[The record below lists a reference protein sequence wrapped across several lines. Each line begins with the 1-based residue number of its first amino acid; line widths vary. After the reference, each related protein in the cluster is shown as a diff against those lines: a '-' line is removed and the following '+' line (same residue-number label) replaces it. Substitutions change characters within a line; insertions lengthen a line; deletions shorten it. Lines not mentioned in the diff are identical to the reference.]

1 MNSAAVRTQFGEL
14 DGQWNPDH
22 SVCAFRGVPY
32 AKPPLGALRWRPPQ
46 LPEIW
51 SGVRPANVFGPRC
64 IQPNR
69 PHHAIGYFGPEL
81 ESEDCLTLNIWT
93 STPSRSGRL
102 PVMVW
107 FHGGALLVGSGALP
121 IFEGSMLARRGAV
134 IVTINYRLGRLG
146 FLCHPALSAEQPW
159 RSSGNYGLLDQIAAL
174 EWVRD
179 NIEAFGGDPGCVTI
193 FGQSAGSSAVSQ
205 LMSSRLAKGL
215 FHRAIGQSGGSF
227 FSRTLAPLE
236 QAEQAG
242 LKFAEMIGATSLD
255 DLRTRGA
262 RDLQFIRPDD
272 GNRMND
278 VYDAADPRGIDKRT
292 AWAVIDGHVIHEP
305 LRDTFARGSQN
316 EVPLLTGSTADE
328 GSTQPAIP
336 VLSEFQRR
344 ARADWGAMAESYL
357 HHFPASSDAE
367 AELASRRAIG
377 TRIFNWENWTWANLQ
392 AQTGRSAVFF
402 YHFAHAPPK
411 PQSDEG
417 GDLSRRLGAFHT
429 AEIPYV
435 FQTLAAR
442 SWAWSD
448 TDRDLSD
455 MMAAYWI
462 NFAASGDPNGSGLPF
477 WPHYTPETATAA
489 IFNNGMRV
497 DNVPDLDVLRF
508 WQSVDGSLRARTV

>member
-1 MNSAAVRTQFGEL
+1 
-14 DGQWNPDH
+14 
-22 SVCAFRGVPY
+22 
-32 AKPPLGALRWRPPQ
+32 
-46 LPEIW
+46 
-51 SGVRPANVFGPRC
+51 
-64 IQPNR
+64 
-69 PHHAIGYFGPEL
+69 
-81 ESEDCLTLNIWT
+81 
-93 STPSRSGRL
+93 
-102 PVMVW
+102 
-107 FHGGALLVGSGALP
+107 
-121 IFEGSMLARRGAV
+121 MLARRGAV